1 MNRIIKH
8 LLPLTTL
15 VIFLACDDQITSSCD
30 ADKIP
35 DVPSITTFQSIQ
47 NSVFNPRCV
56 SCHGGAVTN
65 GGLDLSQGNAY
76 QNLVNANSIASALKR
91 IVPGESQ
98 NSYLMRRLEG
108 AGGETVMPPSGKL
121 DQAVIDSIA
130 AWIDRGALND

>member
-1 MNRIIKH
+1 MNWIFKN
-8 LLPLTTL
+8 LLILSTFIL
-15 VIFLACDDQITSSCD
+15 VIACDDQITSSCD
-30 ADKIP
+30 TDISP
-35 DVPSITTFQSIQ
+35 DISSMTTLQSIQ
-47 NSVFNPRCV
+47 NNVFNPRCV

-76 QNLVNANSIASALKR
+76 QNLVNANSIASSLKR